1 MKDLYVVD
9 AFTSQ
14 AFRGNPAGV
23 VFLESFPEDE
33 WMQSVAA
40 ELGFAETAFV
50 APVTERVW
58 DLRWFTPA
66 VEVDLCGHATLATGH
81 VLGGDNTFRTR
92 SGDLTTSAGADG
104 WIRMDFP
111 LDRPAATE
119 LELSRELPGVTV
131 LAVARG
137 VSDLLVEVAS
147 ADEVRHLVPG
157 LAAIAELPVR
167 GVIVTAVEAGEVF
180 SRCFYPGAGVPED
193 PVTGSAHCTLA
204 GWWAPKLG
212 RPEFVA
218 HQLSPR
224 GGTVMVKVDG
234 DRVGLAGQAVT
245 VLTGQLRV

>member
-1 MKDLYVVD
+1 M
-9 AFTSQ
+9 
-14 AFRGNPAGV
+14 
-23 VFLESFPEDE
+23 FLESFPAGE

-50 APVTERVW
+50 APVAERVW

-92 SGDLTTSAGADG
+92 SGDLTTSVGADG
-104 WIRMDFP
+104 WIHMDFP
-111 LDRPAATE
+111 LDRPVRTD
-119 LELSRELPGVTV
+119 LGLGRELPGVTV
-131 LAVARG
+131 VAVARG

-147 ADEVRHLVPG
+147 ADEVRQVVPD

-167 GVIVTAVEAGEVF
+167 GVIVTALEGDEVM

-204 GWWAPKLG
+204 AWWTPRLG
-212 RPEFVA
+212 RKEFVA

-224 GGTVMVKVDG
+224 GGTLKVTVKDE
-234 DRVGLAGQAVT
+234 RAGLAGQAVT
-245 VLTGQLRV
+245 ILSGQLHV